1 MTNIVLTEKATVSAE
16 GKHRNGNTKPV
27 MCITTGEVYTSVTD
41 AAEKNN
47 TTLQN
52 MSVCIRRQR
61 KLRSGKRFCFVSEVN
76 EHLEEMTSNL
86 KTMATKYAELEAKA
100 AAYDAWM
107 AEQEAKRKAEEKRQA
122 RIADLSE
129 KLERRRAN
137 CELLEAKLQKETAKF
152 MKIENELKML
162 QEGESA

>member
-27 MCITTGEVYTSVTD
+27 MCITTGEVFTSVTD

-52 MSVCIRRQR
+52 MSACIRRQR

-86 KTMATKYAELEAKA
+86 KTMATKYAELEVKA

-152 MKIENELKML
+152 MKIENELKTL

>member
-47 TTLQN
+47 TTLNN
-52 MSVCIRRQR
+52 MSVCIKRQR
-61 KLRSGKRFCFVSEVN
+61 KLRNGKRFCFVSEVN
-76 EHLEEMTSNL
+76 EHLDEMTSNL
-86 KTMATKYAELEAKA
+86 KTMATKYAELEEKA
-100 AAYDAWM
+100 AAYDAWV
-107 AEQEAKRKAEEKRQA
+107 AEQEAKRKAEEKKQA
-122 RIADLSE
+122 RITELCE
-129 KLERRRAN
+129 KLAQKKAK
-137 CELLEAKLQKETAKF
+137 CEFIEARLQKEVGKI

-162 QEGESA
+162 QEA

>member
-47 TTLQN
+47 TTLPN
-52 MSVCIRRQR
+52 MSACIRLQR

-76 EHLEEMTSNL
+76 EHLEEITSNL
-86 KTMATKYAELEAKA
+86 KTMATKYAEQEAKV

-122 RIADLSE
+122 EIDKASKKRDRWNEIC
-129 KLERRRAN
+129 KLR
-137 CELLEAKLQKETAKF
+137 EAKLQEAVSKYMEA
-152 MKIENELKML
+152 ENELKML
-162 QEGESA
+162 QEGESV